1 MIVNSTFTT
10 MKKFYILFVSVMY
23 ISNMSAQRNMDFQ
36 GHIFDADAPLIRVS
50 DNTGKA
56 AGDSL
61 FVFDGRYLRGSGISN
76 SSTPPFNYSTQD
88 LDNLTLNSI
97 YTTNGFPNK
106 ASYLPSYDEITPG
119 DSNFYFATISYFTT
133 PGTANDWISFGP
145 ITIPAVG
152 ATLSW
157 KHNYPSS
164 TFRDGYKVHVNTV
177 GIGSTN
183 FTAAPIYTLTDN
195 DASTVADTL
204 ISPVSVFYSRS
215 KSLNAYAGQ
224 SIYLGFQHTANDMD
238 MLLIDDVFILE
249 NAYTGIETANEAE
262 AVTMYPNP
270 SSGLFTVNLGNTSQS
285 HIELCNGLGE
295 LVYTNDY
302 ISSTAVLDL
311 RHLGAGVYSLKV
323 ISGNRVTV
331 KEVVITQ

>member
-1 MIVNSTFTT
+1 
-10 MKKFYILFVSVMY
+10 MKNLYILFAMVMF
-23 ISNMSAQRNMDFQ
+23 ISNISAQRNTNFQ
-36 GHIFDADAPLIRVS
+36 GHIFDADAPLAQVK
-50 DNTGKA
+50 DNTEKA

-61 FVFDGRYLRGSGISN
+61 FVFDGRYLGGTGIST

-88 LDNLTLNSI
+88 MDNLTLNSI

-106 ASYLPSYDEITPG
+106 ASYLPSYDEIAPG
-119 DSNFYFATISYFTT
+119 DSNFYFTTISYFAT

-183 FTAAPIYTLTDN
+183 FTAAPIYTVTDN

-204 ISPVSVFYSRS
+204 VSPLTVFYSRS

-238 MLLIDDVFILE
+238 MLLIDDVVIIE
-249 NAYTGIETANEAE
+249 NTFTDVEATDAANAIS
-262 AVTMYPNP
+262 VYPNP
-270 SSGLFTVNLGNTSQS
+270 SAGFFTVNLGSASPS
-285 HIELCNGLGE
+285 HIEVCNGLGE
-295 LVYTNDY
+295 TVYANDY
-302 ISSTAVLDL
+302 ISATASIDL
-311 RHLGAGVYSLKV
+311 SHLSSGVYSLKV
-323 ISGNRVTV
+323 VSNNGIAV